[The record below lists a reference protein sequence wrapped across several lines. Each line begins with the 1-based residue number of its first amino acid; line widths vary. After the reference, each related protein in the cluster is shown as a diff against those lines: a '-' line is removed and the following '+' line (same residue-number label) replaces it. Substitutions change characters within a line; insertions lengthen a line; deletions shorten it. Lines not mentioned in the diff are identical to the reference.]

1 MSKKQSE
8 KPESRPAPKPVK
20 PQRPQNTVERGI
32 NSANDVKKKGK

>member
-20 PQRPQNTVERGI
+20 PQRPQITVERGI
-32 NSANDVKKKGK
+32 NTAKDVTKRDK